1 MISLMRP
8 EPTLFLAASF
18 TLYHEP
24 HLRLS
29 SLKDRSL
36 ELMNTSF
43 HSSLLSTEY
52 CSTKPAREVCLAQVG
67 QVGPGTP
74 QQHHGAG
81 LRAGTPSRPLSPRM
95 ELPPL
100 SPGIH
105 VRVMDEAEVLET
117 VRRGWSGGTVGKPP
131 GLTTRG

>member
-1 MISLMRP
+1 MLPCGSFPTPAGFHPPWALPRPWVLASMISLMRP

-18 TLYHEP
+18 TLYQVP

-36 ELMNTSF
+36 ELTNTSF

-67 QVGPGTP
+67 QGGAWGTP
-74 QQHHGAG
+74 TGIVGLGA
-81 LRAGTPSRPLSPRM
+81 AG
-95 ELPPL
+95 
-100 SPGIH
+100 G
-105 VRVMDEAEVLET
+105 
-117 VRRGWSGGTVGKPP
+117 RGCFGHWDGVDANSMQNGKAL
-131 GLTTRG
+131 G